1 MLAARR
7 STALKWP
14 VSWLRLRYSVLL
26 TTQLLVFLVY
36 PFWIDGP
43 WGPAILGLF
52 VSATV
57 LSAAQ
62 SLEPADRRLGFLLA
76 GSTTALVWIAIA
88 TDDPRPLLGMG
99 VIGTGC
105 VAFLS
110 SRIFLHALQIERVSV
125 EKVQGSLAVFLL
137 LGLNWALVYAILEI
151 FRPGSFALALTQ
163 APPGSAPLTGTHL
176 RAFSH
181 LLFHSY
187 MTLCATSYG
196 NVAAVTAPALALSA
210 FETLLGQIYQ
220 AILVGQLMG
229 LHLAFHRG
237 RQPQSPG

>member
-1 MLAARR
+1 MLAAR
-7 STALKWP
+7 STPALRWP
-14 VSWLRLRYSVLL
+14 ASWLRLRYSLLL
-26 TTQLLVFLVY
+26 TSQLLVFLVY
-36 PFWIDGP
+36 PFQIDGP
-43 WGPAILGLF
+43 WGPAILGVF
-52 VSATV
+52 ISATV

-62 SLEPADRRLGFLLA
+62 SLEPGDRRLGFLLA
-76 GSTTALVWIAIA
+76 VPTTLLFWLAIA
-88 TDDPRPLLGMG
+88 TDDPRSLLGMALVG
-99 VIGTGC
+99 SIC

-110 SRIFLHALQIERVSV
+110 SRIFLHALQIERVSI

-151 FRPGSFALALTQ
+151 FRPGSFALALT
-163 APPGSAPLTGTHL
+163 PSGGTVMPGDDTHL

-229 LHLAFHRG
+229 LHLAFHRN
-237 RQPQSPG
+237 RTSS

>member
-7 STALKWP
+7 STALRWP
-14 VSWLRLRYSVLL
+14 ASWLRLRYSVLL

-36 PFWIDGP
+36 PFLIDGP
-43 WGPAILGLF
+43 WGPAILGVF

-62 SLEPADRRLGFLLA
+62 CLEPSDRRIGFFLA
-76 GSTTALVWIAIA
+76 WPTALLFWVAIA
-88 TDDPRPLLGMG
+88 TDDPRFLLAMS
-99 VIGTGC
+99 VIGTVC
-105 VAFLS
+105 LAFLS
-110 SRIFLHALQIERVSV
+110 SRIFLHALQIERVSI

-151 FRPGSFALALTQ
+151 FRPGSFALGLTAN
-163 APPGSAPLTGTHL
+163 APATVQIAGTHL
-176 RAFSH
+176 RVFSH

-210 FETLLGQIYQ
+210 FETLVGQLYQ
-220 AILVGQLMG
+220 AVLVGQLMG
-229 LHLAFHRG
+229 LHLAFHKSR
-237 RQPQSPG
+237 PSP